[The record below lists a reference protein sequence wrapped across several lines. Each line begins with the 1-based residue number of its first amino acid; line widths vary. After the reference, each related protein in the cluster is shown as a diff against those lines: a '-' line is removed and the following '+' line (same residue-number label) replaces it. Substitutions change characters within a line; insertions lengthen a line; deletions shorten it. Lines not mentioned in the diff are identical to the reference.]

1 MRRSLGDSDSFTDLL
16 EVLLRIAEGVEAI
29 ARIKED
35 KKTGKWRGDP
45 ATKKQKAFMTK
56 YHIPFYDSIT
66 KGQASDLI
74 DGYRANQK
82 KEG

>member
-1 MRRSLGDSDSFTDLL
+1 MSFNEDLL

-29 ARIKED
+29 ARIPEETKP
-35 KKTGKWRGDP
+35 GKWREDP
-45 ATKKQKAFMTK
+45 ASKKQKAFMSVH
-56 YHIPFYDSIT
+56 HIPFDSSLT

-82 KEG
+82 KRG